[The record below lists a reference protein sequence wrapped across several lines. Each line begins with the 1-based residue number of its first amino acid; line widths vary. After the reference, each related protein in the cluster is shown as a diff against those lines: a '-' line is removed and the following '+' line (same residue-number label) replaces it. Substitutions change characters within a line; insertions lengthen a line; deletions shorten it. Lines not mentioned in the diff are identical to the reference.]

1 MIISCATDDGIN
13 FVNRH
18 FGDANYYEIYELID
32 DEFHYIDRITNTTG
46 EEETHADPKK
56 AKGIVGL
63 LVEKN
68 VTVGLTKVFGP
79 NIKRVK
85 KHFVPV
91 LVSLD
96 SIEEGLQKVLKAK
109 EEIKRQIE
117 LGENRSHI
125 DLR

>member
-1 MIISCATDDGIN
+1 MIISCATDDGKN
-13 FVNRH
+13 FVSRH

-46 EEETHADPKK
+46 EEEMHADPKK

-91 LVSLD
+91 LISVD
-96 SIEEGLQKVLKAK
+96 SIEDGLKKILKAK
-109 EEIKRQIE
+109 EEIQKQIE